1 MFKKLVASEGTKSG
15 VFTPGAGLASLLI
28 HGGMIVAFVAV
39 GVGAESVTK
48 KTEELVDFVE
58 IEEEQPAEPEPPVV
72 EEEPP
77 PPPPEPEPQQ
87 QEAPPVVKGTQ
98 ELIPPETPPTEIKA
112 PDPTQVAVKVE
123 DFSGQGKL
131 GGVAQGVENGVA
143 QDVTNRTTPPDQ
155 GTYDLE
161 SVQEKPSLS
170 NASEVQRTLSR
181 SYPPL
186 LRDAGVGGQVQV
198 KMRVNEDGRVDASSI
213 EILDTSH
220 EAFGEAARRV
230 VERMRFRP
238 AKVDGRAVK
247 VWVILPV
254 TFQVPR

>member
-1 MFKKLVASEGTKSG
+1 MFKKLVASEGKKKG
-15 VFTPGAGLASLLI
+15 LFTPGAGLASVVI
-28 HGGMIVAFVAV
+28 HGAMVAAFVAV
-39 GVGAESVTK
+39 GVGAEAVTK
-48 KTEELVDFVE
+48 KSEELVDYVE
-58 IEEEQPAEPEPPVV
+58 IEEEKAAEPEPPKP
-72 EEEPP
+72 EEPPP
-77 PPPPEPEPQQ
+77 PPPPEPEQ

-98 ELIPPETPPTEIKA
+98 ELIPPETPPPTIKA
-112 PDPTQVAVKVE
+112 PDPTQVAVNPE

-131 GGVAQGVENGVA
+131 GGVAKGVENGVA
-143 QDVTNRTTPPDQ
+143 QDVTNRTAPPDQ

-220 EAFGEAARRV
+220 EQFGDAARRV